1 MKKTWKPVVAGV
13 LDIISV
19 VPVFLFWLLLLLVR
33 LFTGEDS
40 TGSGIMGLAVYW
52 PSLMALALVGAILSF
67 RRKEWWL
74 ALASPMALIPAG
86 TFWNNESG
94 VRIFFGLSSQ
104 FLENF
109 FIIPPLAAVVLIAL
123 SREEFR

>member
-1 MKKTWKPVVAGV
+1 MKKIWKPIVAGV

-19 VPVFLFWLLLLLVR
+19 VPVFLYWVLLLLVR

-40 TGSGIMGLAVYW
+40 LGWGVGLAVYW
-52 PSLMALALVGAILSF
+52 PLFIALAVLGAIFSF
-67 RRKEWWL
+67 QRKVWWF
-74 ALASPMALIPAG
+74 ALASPMAIVPAG

-94 VRIFFGLSSQ
+94 VRIVFGLSSQ

-109 FIIPPLAAVVLIAL
+109 FIIPPLAAAVLIAL
-123 SREEFR
+123 AREEFS